1 MQNEPP
7 QEIKNNYV
15 DKKMMSWASYH
26 RTEWHSF
33 SVPTTAGNMLVGMK
47 LRKTCYYR
55 RFMWITGWA
64 VQKLVA
70 RFLYICISNNL
81 KKKKKNQQNMMDIP
95 VGSSGKNTKHPDS
108 CKSIAIVV
116 IE

>member
-1 MQNEPP
+1 MA
-7 QEIKNNYV
+7 
-15 DKKMMSWASYH
+15 WASYH

-81 KKKKKNQQNMMDIP
+81 KKKKSAKHDGHTSRQQWKEYKTP
-95 VGSSGKNTKHPDS
+95 
-108 CKSIAIVV
+108 
-116 IE
+116 